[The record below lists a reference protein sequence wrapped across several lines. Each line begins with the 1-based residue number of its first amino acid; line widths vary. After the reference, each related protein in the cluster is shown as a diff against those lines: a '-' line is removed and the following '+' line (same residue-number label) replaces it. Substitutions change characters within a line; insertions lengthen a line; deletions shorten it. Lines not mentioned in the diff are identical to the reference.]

1 MNDRVADTRFHQ
13 IDRDSIAVY
22 DAVTQRVHA
31 LHLSVNEGRIEVADL
46 WAVSVSDTSD
56 SGADGVFPAVGFAA
70 TKEGAVTVVRPI
82 VAHDRARMFVAR
94 YTPRG
99 RERFWLS
106 DSFWRAA
113 IVSPVEARGII
124 IRDTPWEERVSL
136 AE

>member
-1 MNDRVADTRFHQ
+1 MMDFDGAQKNAVNDRVADTRFHQ

-31 LHLSVNEGRIEVADL
+31 LHLSVNEGRIEVVDL

-56 SGADGVFPAVGFAA
+56 SGA
-70 TKEGAVTVVRPI
+70 
-82 VAHDRARMFVAR
+82 
-94 YTPRG
+94 PRG

-106 DSFWRAA
+106 DHFWRAA
-113 IVSPVEARGII
+113 IVGPVEARGII
-124 IRDTPWEERVSL
+124 TRDTPWEERVSL